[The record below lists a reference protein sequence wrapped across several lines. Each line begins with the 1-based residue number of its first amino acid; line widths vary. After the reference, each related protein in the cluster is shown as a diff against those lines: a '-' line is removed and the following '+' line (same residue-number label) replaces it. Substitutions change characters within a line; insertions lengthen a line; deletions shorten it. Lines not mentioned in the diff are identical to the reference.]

1 MYIYPLQFL
10 FMKKQTKFARNSLNC
25 FFYYNKMITRVDNI
39 EYCKLNELEDH
50 LEDYDSV
57 VLYLQC
63 YNNINDS
70 KDIYEFRTD
79 RSKIYVASKTVV
91 KMVIHDINSMNVNEL
106 IEDTINELN
115 TRLKFIY
122 FCEF

>member
-1 MYIYPLQFL
+1 
-10 FMKKQTKFARNSLNC
+10 
-25 FFYYNKMITRVDNI
+25 MITRVDNI
-39 EYCKLNELEDH
+39 EYCKLNELQDNIA
-50 LEDYDSV
+50 DYDSV

-91 KMVIHDINSMNVNEL
+91 KMVIHDINSMNVNDL

-122 FCEF
+122 YTEF

>member
-1 MYIYPLQFL
+1 
-10 FMKKQTKFARNSLNC
+10 
-25 FFYYNKMITRVDNI
+25 MITRVDNI
-39 EYCKLNELEDH
+39 DYCKLNELQDNIGN
-50 LEDYDSV
+50 YDSV

-63 YNNINDS
+63 YKSINNS

-79 RSKIYVASKTVV
+79 RSKIYVASKTII
-91 KMVIHDINSMNVNEL
+91 KLVIHDVKSMNVTEL

-122 FCEF
+122 FTEF

>member
-1 MYIYPLQFL
+1 
-10 FMKKQTKFARNSLNC
+10 
-25 FFYYNKMITRVDNI
+25 MITRIDNI
-39 EYCKLNELEDH
+39 EYCKLNELQDNIG
-50 LEDYDSV
+50 DYDSV

-63 YNNINDS
+63 YKNINNS

-79 RSKIYVASKTVV
+79 KSKIYVASKTVV
-91 KMVIHDINSMNVNEL
+91 KLVIHDVKSMNIIEL
-106 IEDTINELN
+106 IKNTINELN

>member
-1 MYIYPLQFL
+1 
-10 FMKKQTKFARNSLNC
+10 
-25 FFYYNKMITRVDNI
+25 MITRVDNI
-39 EYCKLNELEDH
+39 EYCKLNELQDNIA
-50 LEDYDSV
+50 DYDSV

-79 RSKIYVASKTVV
+79 KSKIYVASKTVV
-91 KMVIHDINSMNVNEL
+91 KMVIHDINSMNVNDL

>member
-1 MYIYPLQFL
+1 
-10 FMKKQTKFARNSLNC
+10 
-25 FFYYNKMITRVDNI
+25 MITRVDNI
-39 EYCKLNELEDH
+39 EYCKLNELEEH

-79 RSKIYVASKTVV
+79 RSKIYVASKTVI
-91 KMVIHDINSMNVNEL
+91 KMVMHDIKSMNIIDL

-115 TRLKFIY
+115 TRLKFVY
-122 FCEF
+122 FTDF

>member
-1 MYIYPLQFL
+1 
-10 FMKKQTKFARNSLNC
+10 
-25 FFYYNKMITRVDNI
+25 MITRVDNI
-39 EYCKLNELEDH
+39 EYCKINELN

-70 KDIYEFRTD
+70 RDIYEFRTD
-79 RSKIYVASKTVV
+79 KSKIYVASKTVI
-91 KMVIHDINSMNVNEL
+91 KLIIHDISSIDYIDL

-115 TRLKFIY
+115 TRLKFVY
-122 FCEF
+122 FTEF

>member
-1 MYIYPLQFL
+1 
-10 FMKKQTKFARNSLNC
+10 
-25 FFYYNKMITRVDNI
+25 MITRVDNI
-39 EYCKLNELEDH
+39 EYCKLNELEER

-63 YNNINDS
+63 YKNINDS

-79 RSKIYVASKTVV
+79 KSKIYVASKTVI
-91 KMVIHDINSMNVNEL
+91 KLIIHDISSIDYIDL

-122 FCEF
+122 FTEF

>member
-1 MYIYPLQFL
+1 
-10 FMKKQTKFARNSLNC
+10 
-25 FFYYNKMITRVDNI
+25 MITRVDNI
-39 EYCKLNELEDH
+39 EYCKLNELQDNIA
-50 LEDYDSV
+50 DYDSV

-79 RSKIYVASKTVV
+79 KSKIYVASKTVV
-91 KMVIHDINSMNVNEL
+91 KMVTHDINSMNVNEL

-115 TRLKFIY
+115 TRLKFVY
-122 FCEF
+122 FTDF

>member
-1 MYIYPLQFL
+1 
-10 FMKKQTKFARNSLNC
+10 
-25 FFYYNKMITRVDNI
+25 MITRVDNI
-39 EYCKLNELEDH
+39 EYCKLNELQDNIA
-50 LEDYDSV
+50 DYDSV

-79 RSKIYVASKTVV
+79 RSKIFVASKTVV
-91 KMVIHDINSMNVNEL
+91 KMIIHDINSMNVNDL

>member
-1 MYIYPLQFL
+1 
-10 FMKKQTKFARNSLNC
+10 MKRIKIIFSL
-25 FFYYNKMITRVDNI
+25 NKMITRVDNI
-39 EYCKLNELEDH
+39 EYCKLNELEDNIS
-50 LEDYDSV
+50 DFDSV

-79 RSKIYVASKTVV
+79 KSKIYVAAKTVIKIV
-91 KMVIHDINSMNVNEL
+91 MHDIKSMNIIDL

-115 TRLKFIY
+115 TRLKFVY
-122 FCEF
+122 FTEF

>member
-1 MYIYPLQFL
+1 
-10 FMKKQTKFARNSLNC
+10 
-25 FFYYNKMITRVDNI
+25 MITRIDNI
-39 EYCKLNELEDH
+39 EYCKLNELEDNIA
-50 LEDYDSV
+50 DYNSV

-91 KMVIHDINSMNVNEL
+91 KMIIHDINSMNVNEL
-106 IEDTINELN
+106 IEHTINEMN

>member
-1 MYIYPLQFL
+1 
-10 FMKKQTKFARNSLNC
+10 
-25 FFYYNKMITRVDNI
+25 MITRVDNI
-39 EYCKLNELEDH
+39 EYCKLKELEDH

-79 RSKIYVASKTVV
+79 RSKIYVASKTII
-91 KMVIHDINSMNVNEL
+91 KIVIHDVKSMNVIEL

-115 TRLKFIY
+115 TRLKFVY
-122 FCEF
+122 FTEF

>member
-1 MYIYPLQFL
+1 
-10 FMKKQTKFARNSLNC
+10 
-25 FFYYNKMITRVDNI
+25 MITRVDNI
-39 EYCKLNELEDH
+39 EYCKLNELQDNIA
-50 LEDYDSV
+50 DYDSV

-91 KMVIHDINSMNVNEL
+91 KMVIHDINSMNVNDL

>member
-1 MYIYPLQFL
+1 
-10 FMKKQTKFARNSLNC
+10 MKRIKIIFSL
-25 FFYYNKMITRVDNI
+25 NKMITRVDNI

-50 LEDYDSV
+50 LQDYDSV

-63 YNNINDS
+63 YKNINDS

-79 RSKIYVASKTVV
+79 RSKIYVASKTIV
-91 KMVIHDINSMNVNEL
+91 KMVVHDVKSMNVIEL

-115 TRLKFIY
+115 TRLKFVY
-122 FCEF
+122 FTEF

>member
-1 MYIYPLQFL
+1 
-10 FMKKQTKFARNSLNC
+10 
-25 FFYYNKMITRVDNI
+25 MITRIDNI
-39 EYCKLNELEDH
+39 EYCKLNKLEEN

-79 RSKIYVASKTVV
+79 RSKIYVASKTII
-91 KMVIHDINSMNVNEL
+91 KLVIHDVKSMNIIEL

-115 TRLKFIY
+115 TRLKFVY
-122 FCEF
+122 FTEF

>member
-1 MYIYPLQFL
+1 
-10 FMKKQTKFARNSLNC
+10 
-25 FFYYNKMITRVDNI
+25 MITRVDNI
-39 EYCKLNELEDH
+39 EYCKLNELQDNIA
-50 LEDYDSV
+50 DYDSV

-70 KDIYEFRTD
+70 KDIYEFRTT

-91 KMVIHDINSMNVNEL
+91 KMIIHDINSMNVNDL

>member
-1 MYIYPLQFL
+1 
-10 FMKKQTKFARNSLNC
+10 
-25 FFYYNKMITRVDNI
+25 MITRVDNI
-39 EYCKLNELEDH
+39 EYCKLNELEEH

-63 YNNINDS
+63 YKNINDS

-79 RSKIYVASKTVV
+79 KSKIHVVSKTVI
-91 KMVIHDINSMNVNEL
+91 KMVVHDVKSMNVIEL

-115 TRLKFIY
+115 TRLKFVY
-122 FCEF
+122 FTEF

>member
-1 MYIYPLQFL
+1 
-10 FMKKQTKFARNSLNC
+10 
-25 FFYYNKMITRVDNI
+25 MITRVDNI
-39 EYCKLNELEDH
+39 DYCKLNELQDNIA
-50 LEDYDSV
+50 DYDSV

-63 YNNINDS
+63 YKSINDS

-79 RSKIYVASKTVV
+79 RSKIYVASKTVI
-91 KMVIHDINSMNVNEL
+91 KLVIHDVKSMNVREL

-122 FCEF
+122 FTEF

>member
-1 MYIYPLQFL
+1 
-10 FMKKQTKFARNSLNC
+10 
-25 FFYYNKMITRVDNI
+25 MITRVNNI
-39 EYCKLNELEDH
+39 EYCKLNELQDNIA
-50 LEDYDSV
+50 DYDSV

-70 KDIYEFRTD
+70 KDIYEFRTN
-79 RSKIYVASKTVV
+79 RSKIYVASKTVI
-91 KMVIHDINSMNVNEL
+91 KLIIHDINSMNVNDL

-122 FCEF
+122 YTDF

>member
-1 MYIYPLQFL
+1 
-10 FMKKQTKFARNSLNC
+10 
-25 FFYYNKMITRVDNI
+25 MITRIDNI
-39 EYCKLNELEDH
+39 EYCKLNELEEH

-79 RSKIYVASKTVV
+79 RSKIYVASKTIV
-91 KMVIHDINSMNVNEL
+91 KLVIHDINSMNIIDL

-115 TRLKFIY
+115 TRLKFVY
-122 FCEF
+122 FTEF

>member
-1 MYIYPLQFL
+1 
-10 FMKKQTKFARNSLNC
+10 MKRIKII
-25 FFYYNKMITRVDNI
+25 FYYNKMITRVDNI
-39 EYCKLNELEDH
+39 EYCKLNELQDNIA
-50 LEDYDSV
+50 DYNSV

-63 YNNINDS
+63 YNNINNS

-91 KMVIHDINSMNVNEL
+91 KMVIHDVKSMNVDEL

>member
-1 MYIYPLQFL
+1 
-10 FMKKQTKFARNSLNC
+10 
-25 FFYYNKMITRVDNI
+25 MITRIDNI
-39 EYCKLNELEDH
+39 EYCKLNELEEN

-79 RSKIYVASKTVV
+79 KSKIYVASKTVI
-91 KMVIHDINSMNVNEL
+91 KMVVHDINSMNIIDL

-115 TRLKFIY
+115 TRLKFVY
-122 FCEF
+122 FTDF

>member
-1 MYIYPLQFL
+1 
-10 FMKKQTKFARNSLNC
+10 
-25 FFYYNKMITRVDNI
+25 MITRVDNI
-39 EYCKLNELEDH
+39 DYCKLNELEEH
-50 LEDYDSV
+50 LQDYNSV

-63 YNNINDS
+63 YKTINDS

>member
-1 MYIYPLQFL
+1 
-10 FMKKQTKFARNSLNC
+10 
-25 FFYYNKMITRVDNI
+25 MITRVDNI
-39 EYCKLNELEDH
+39 EYCKLNELQDNIA
-50 LEDYDSV
+50 DYDSV

-70 KDIYEFRTD
+70 KDIYEFRTT

-91 KMVIHDINSMNVNEL
+91 KMIIHDINSMNVNDL

-115 TRLKFIY
+115 TR
-122 FCEF
+122 

>member
-1 MYIYPLQFL
+1 
-10 FMKKQTKFARNSLNC
+10 
-25 FFYYNKMITRVDNI
+25 MITRVDNI
-39 EYCKLNELEDH
+39 EYCKLNELQDNIA
-50 LEDYDSV
+50 DYDSV

-70 KDIYEFRTD
+70 KDIYEFRTN

-91 KMVIHDINSMNVNEL
+91 KMIIHDINSMNVNDL

>member
-1 MYIYPLQFL
+1 
-10 FMKKQTKFARNSLNC
+10 
-25 FFYYNKMITRVDNI
+25 MITRVDNI
-39 EYCKLNELEDH
+39 EYCKLNELQENLDC
-50 LEDYDSV
+50 DSV

-79 RSKIYVASKTVV
+79 KSKIYVASKTVI
-91 KMVIHDINSMNVNEL
+91 KLIIHDISSIDYIDL

-115 TRLKFIY
+115 TRLKFVY
-122 FCEF
+122 FTEF